1 MNFDSENISLE
12 DSEIIN
18 SFYQLAT
25 LASLLL
31 GKKLNLQ
38 NLFILLLTDEKIN
51 KIAKEI
57 VEINS
62 DIELCRFLLLID
74 PTLVKSKLILSF
86 TNNLKKINGT
96 T

>member
-1 MNFDSENISLE
+1 MSFDSENISLE

-25 LASLLL
+25 LTSLLL

-86 TNNLKKINGT
+86 TNNLKK
-96 T
+96 

>member
-1 MNFDSENISLE
+1 MSFDSENISLE
-12 DSEIIN
+12 DNEIIN
-18 SFYQLAT
+18 SFYHLAT
-25 LASLLL
+25 LSSLLL

-51 KIAKEI
+51 KIAKEV

-74 PTLVKSKLILSF
+74 PILVKSKLILSF
-86 TNNLKKINGT
+86 TNSLKK
-96 T
+96 